1 MSEQSA
7 VPKSLIGTAPEIS
20 TQELM
25 RQLQPP
31 PEFFQSRFEN
41 YRPDPAFPSQQAAV
55 ERSKQFVTGP
65 TKKLFSKAVV
75 IPGVYLD
82 GGFGVGKTHLLASIW
97 HAFQR
102 PKAFGSFLEYTS
114 LVGYLGFAEA
124 VNQFSRYGLICIDEF
139 ELDDPGD
146 TMLMSR
152 FLKELSAKGIRF
164 AATSNTPPNALGQ
177 GRFAAE
183 DFKREIQGLG
193 DRFEI
198 VSVDGEDYRHRDS
211 NADSRNLS
219 TRELADWISYQS
231 DPYQDRF
238 ADLLKFL
245 GTLHPTKFRRLL
257 SDVGALAIH
266 DVFQLEDQV
275 AALRLVSFV
284 DRLYEQQIPLRTSG
298 DIPATKVFSKTMIE
312 GGYRKKYLRAISR
325 IGALCEL
332 Y

>member
-1 MSEQSA
+1 MSEPSA
-7 VPKSLIGTAPEIS
+7 VPKSLIGIAPEVS

-31 PEFFQSRFEN
+31 PEFFQARFEN
-41 YRPDPAFPSQQAAV
+41 YRPDPAFASQQAAV
-55 ERSKQFVTGP
+55 DRAKQFVTGP
-65 TKKLFSKAVV
+65 AKKLFLKAVT

-97 HAFQR
+97 HAYQG

-124 VNQFSRYGLICIDEF
+124 VNQFSKYGLICIDEF

-193 DRFEI
+193 ERFEMI
-198 VSVDGEDYRHRDS
+198 SVDGEDYRHRDS

-219 TRELADWISYQS
+219 ERELKDWISYQS
-231 DPYQDRF
+231 DPYMDRF
-238 ADLLKFL
+238 IELLEFL
-245 GTLHPTKFRRLL
+245 GTLHPTKYRRLL
-257 SDVGALAIH
+257 DDVGAIAIH
-266 DVFQLEDQV
+266 DIFQLEDQV

-298 DIPATKVFSKTMIE
+298 DLPATKVFSKTMIE
-312 GGYRKKYLRAISR
+312 GGYRKKYLRAVSR

>member
-1 MSEQSA
+1 
-7 VPKSLIGTAPEIS
+7 
-20 TQELM
+20 M

-31 PEFFQSRFEN
+31 PEFFQARFEN
-41 YRPDPAFPSQQAAV
+41 YRPDPAFASQQAAV
-55 ERSKQFVTGP
+55 DRAKQFVTGP
-65 TKKLFSKAVV
+65 AKKLFSKTVT

-97 HAFQR
+97 HAYQG

-124 VNQFSRYGLICIDEF
+124 VNQFSKYGLICIDEF

-177 GRFAAE
+177 GRFAAD

-193 DRFEI
+193 ERFEMI
-198 VSVDGEDYRHRDS
+198 SVDGEDYRHRDS

-219 TRELADWISYQS
+219 ERELKDWISYQA
-231 DPYQDRF
+231 DPYMDRF
-238 ADLLKFL
+238 IELLDFL
-245 GTLHPTKFRRLL
+245 GTLHPTKYRRLL
-257 SDVGALAIH
+257 NDVGAIAIH
-266 DVFQLEDQV
+266 DIFQLEDQL

-298 DIPATKVFSKTMIE
+298 DLPATKVFSETMIE
-312 GGYRKKYLRAISR
+312 GGYRKKYLRAVSR

>member
-1 MSEQSA
+1 
-7 VPKSLIGTAPEIS
+7 
-20 TQELM
+20 M

-31 PEFFQSRFEN
+31 PEFFQARFEN
-41 YRPDPAFPSQQAAV
+41 YRPDPAFASQQAAV
-55 ERSKQFVTGP
+55 ERAKQFVTGP
-65 TKKLFSKAVV
+65 AKRLFSKTVT

-97 HAFQR
+97 HAYQG

-124 VNQFSRYGLICIDEF
+124 VNQFSKYGLICIDEF

-164 AATSNTPPNALGQ
+164 AATSNTPQNALGQ
-177 GRFAAE
+177 GRFAAD

-193 DRFEI
+193 ERFEMI
-198 VSVDGEDYRHRDS
+198 SVDGEDYRHRDS

-219 TRELADWISYQS
+219 ERELKDWISYQA
-231 DPYQDRF
+231 DPYMDRF
-238 ADLLKFL
+238 IELLDFL
-245 GTLHPTKFRRLL
+245 GTLHPTKYRRLL
-257 SDVGALAIH
+257 NDVGAIAIH
-266 DVFQLEDQV
+266 DIFQLEDQL

-298 DIPATKVFSKTMIE
+298 DLPATKVFSKTMIE
-312 GGYRKKYLRAISR
+312 GGYRKKYLRAVSR